1 MILKFS
7 NKLNNCKS
15 VIFYSRELKQKT
27 DELNECLNIIYELC
41 RVCRIFVNRYELEVD
56 NSNYFVHSKLK
67 LEVHS
72 GSMID
77 QETLEREIRN
87 MISLAPF
94 GKDSMTWILG

>member
-7 NKLNNCKS
+7 NKLTNYET

-27 DELNECLNIIYELC
+27 DELNECLNIIHDLC
-41 RVCRIFVNRYELEVD
+41 RVCRILVNRSELEVD
-56 NSNYFVHSKLK
+56 NSNYIVHSKIK

-94 GKDSMTWILG
+94 DKSSMTWILE